1 MVLKLVNLS
10 TNLITIN
17 KDIKL
22 KSKEI
27 IQVDPGNMMEFDL
40 TRIKNLK
47 ELGILKV
54 TEQDTVP
61 KTKSKKSKNN

>member
-27 IQVDPGNMMEFDL
+27 MQVDPGNMMEFDL
-40 TRIKNLK
+40 TRINNLK

-61 KTKSKKSKNN
+61 KTKSKKSKK